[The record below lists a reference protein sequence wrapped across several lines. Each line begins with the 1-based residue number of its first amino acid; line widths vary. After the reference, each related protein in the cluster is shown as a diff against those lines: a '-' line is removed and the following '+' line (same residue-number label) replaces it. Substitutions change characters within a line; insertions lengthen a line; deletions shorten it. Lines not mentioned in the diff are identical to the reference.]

1 MSKCRVGHRVLCT
14 RFVNPTYG
22 NQTVGRVLNI
32 DGLGSKPD
40 IVLSEDEV
48 MSGFL
53 RDSLRES
60 HEDPTYGTAQLWLE
74 RGYYYYQRDW
84 GTIETLSFEG
94 SFGE

>member
-60 HEDPTYGTAQLWLE
+60 HENPTYGKHRSLLVG
-74 RGYYYYQRDW
+74 RVSNIDR
-84 GTIETLSFEG
+84 LS
-94 SFGE
+94 SKPDILSI